1 MVRRVCFPAPGLA
14 VARTGAGPK
23 LVLLM
28 PAPPMSAPEFSDA
41 ELLDLTTQHF
51 PLLAGPDI
59 ELAPILKG
67 GSDRR
72 YYRLRKHGRPLQ
84 LILVRYTDARADNA
98 CFFPATEILMA
109 HGVKVPKVFHHDAG
123 RKLAWIEDLGALDLW
138 ALQESPW
145 AERRQL
151 YSRTLE
157 EVARLHRMRP
167 EDLPAD
173 TLAQLMSGF
182 TEDLYLWEQNYF
194 FDNFAT
200 HFSAATPAERQEVRH
215 SEALAALRRDLGALP
230 RTFIHRDFQS
240 QNVIIRDHQPYFIDY
255 QGLRP
260 GRPEYDVASLLYD
273 PYVAFT
279 PGQRDELWAEY
290 QALRAGD
297 PGWETS
303 DHRFAQC
310 AVQRLM
316 QALGA
321 YGNLAFNLGRPEF
334 FEHVPR
340 AVENLTHVINRSG
353 VATELLPLLKL
364 RPDVVE

>member
-1 MVRRVCFPAPGLA
+1 MTV
-14 VARTGAGPK
+14 
-23 LVLLM
+23 
-28 PAPPMSAPEFSDA
+28 PEFTPA
-41 ELLDLTTQHF
+41 ELLDLTSQHF
-51 PLLAGPDI
+51 PLLAGPDM
-59 ELAPILKG
+59 ELSPILKG

-72 YYRLRKHGRPLQ
+72 YYRLRQHGRPLQ
-84 LILVRYTDARADNA
+84 MILVRYTDARADNA

-109 HGVKVPKVFHHDAG
+109 HGGKVPRVFHHDAG

-138 ALQESPW
+138 AVQDSPW
-145 AERRQL
+145 PERRRL
-151 YSRTLE
+151 YVRTLE
-157 EVARLHRMRP
+157 EAARLHRMRP

-173 TLAQLMSGF
+173 SLALLMSGF

-194 FDNFAT
+194 FDNFAA
-200 HFSAATPAERQEVRH
+200 HFSAVTPAEVTAVRA
-215 SEALAALRRDLGALP
+215 SEALAALRRELGALP

-240 QNVIIRDHQPYFIDY
+240 QNVILREDGPYFIDY

-290 QALRAGD
+290 QAMRAGD

-303 DHRFAQC
+303 DHRLAQC

-334 FEHVPR
+334 REHVPR
-340 AVENLTHVINRSG
+340 AVENLTHVINHSG
-353 VATELLPLLKL
+353 VATELLPLLNV
-364 RPDVVE
+364 RPDVLK